1 MENRFSLEEIEQAAE
16 HYCSDCCKSCSECG
30 LYDFINFEL
39 TTCLGEVV
47 RNEKNYSAW

>member
-1 MENRFSLEEIEQAAE
+1 MENRFSLEEIEQAAAY
-16 HYCSDCCKSCSECG
+16 YCSDCYKSCDECG

-47 RNEKNYSAW
+47 KNEKNY

>member
-39 TTCLGEVV
+39 TTCLGEVISDEE
-47 RNEKNYSAW
+47 NS